1 MPLPWSQEGIL
12 RVCLSFREEGELVS
26 YPQLPNVYFH
36 VPFVWAWRREQGTR
50 KGGTAVGWDGQPCW
64 ADKERGGLGTRAAA
78 AGRFDVSAMKRFNK
92 K

>member
-1 MPLPWSQEGIL
+1 MPFPWSQEGIL
-12 RVCLSFREEGELVS
+12 RECLPFGEEGELVS

-36 VPFVWAWRREQGTR
+36 VSFVWAWRQKQEKR
-50 KGGTAVGWDGQPCW
+50 KGGTAAGWDGQPRW

>member
-1 MPLPWSQEGIL
+1 M
-12 RVCLSFREEGELVS
+12 VS

-36 VPFVWAWRREQGTR
+36 VPFVWAWRREQGKR